1 MKCDIFISYRRDG
14 GDMTAMHIYQALRE
28 RGYDVFYDLE
38 VLRAGKFNDALLEYI
53 GSCRDFILILSPHA
67 LDRCTDESDWVRKE
81 IAEALRLKK
90 NIIPVMMNGF
100 TFPETLPEDIDDVR
114 YQNGLTSTTEYFME
128 SVNRLCSK
136 YLLSKPKKK
145 TSPVA
150 IGVVC
155 ALASV
160 IVTAAVCVLLLGGG
174 RGALP
179 FAAPTAEPTATP
191 TAEPTAAPTAEPTA
205 APTAEP
211 TAMPTA
217 CPTATPVPMAFW
229 PDMRSDNPEEI
240 SQENF
245 EHDGHGQ
252 PVFSSFPV
260 LGNDAYRREQIAG
273 VTFVGTLSGA
283 GEGAWD
289 VSKEG
294 DGSVLAWAEPSGELF
309 DLYIGGEGGVR
320 VMNANSLFHGYRN
333 AKRIT
338 FGVCA
343 DFSLCDDFARMF
355 YDCESL
361 IETDVGT
368 LDVSSARDMTFM
380 FECCYSLTAL
390 DLSGWNVSDV
400 RGMHAMFHRCLSL
413 RSLDVSTW
421 DTSRVTDMNGMFAE
435 CELLRALDVSGFNTS
450 RVISMQSMF
459 AETPQLR
466 HLDVSGFDTSQV
478 QNMEEMFN
486 HCGAQ
491 ELDVSGFDTSRAEY
505 MNHMFAHCN
514 GLLELDVSGFDT
526 SRVTRMDM
534 MFGNCT
540 GLVELDVS
548 GFDTS
553 KVISMEGMFEECSA
567 LRSLDVSGFNT
578 SGVKNMNE
586 MFRGCVS
593 LETLDVSGWDVQQVR
608 TMEYMFCRCESLT
621 HLDISRW
628 TNGYRASRKGMFAGA
643 WALESV
649 GMEPSE
655 LGVSSLESLKN
666 QPGR

>member
-100 TFPETLPEDIDDVR
+100 AFPQTLPEDIDDVR

-136 YLLSKPKKK
+136 CLLSRPKKK

-150 IGVVC
+150 IGMVC
-155 ALASV
+155 TLASV

-179 FAAPTAEPTATP
+179 VASPTAEPTAAPTAEPTATP
-191 TAEPTAAPTAEPTA
+191 TAEPTTAPTVE
-205 APTAEP
+205 
-211 TAMPTA
+211 
-217 CPTATPVPMAFW
+217 PTATPVPMAFW
-229 PDMRSDNPEEI
+229 PDMRPDNPEETAR
-240 SQENF
+240 EDF
-245 EHDGHGQ
+245 KRDEHGQ
-252 PVFSSFPV
+252 PVFSSFSV
-260 LGNDAYRREQIAG
+260 LGNDAYRREQIAS

-368 LDVSSARDMTFM
+368 LDVSSARDMTSM
-380 FECCYSLTAL
+380 FSCCYSLTAL

-400 RGMHAMFHRCLSL
+400 RGMRAMFHRCLSL

-459 AETPQLR
+459 LGTPQLR

-478 QNMEEMFN
+478 QDMEEMFN
-486 HCGAQ
+486 NCGAQ
-491 ELDVSGFDTSRAEY
+491 ELDVSGFDTSRAEN
-505 MNHMFAHCN
+505 MNDMFVHCN
-514 GLLELDVSGFDT
+514 RLLELDVSGFDT
-526 SRVTRMDM
+526 SRVTRMDR

-553 KVISMEGMFEECSA
+553 KVISMEGMFAACYA
-567 LRSLDVSGFNT
+567 LRSLD
-578 SGVKNMNE
+578 
-586 MFRGCVS
+586 
-593 LETLDVSGWDVQQVR
+593 LSGWRFDAQPS
-608 TMEYMFCRCESLT
+608 TTAMFARCE
-621 HLDISRW
+621 
-628 TNGYRASRKGMFAGA
+628 
-643 WALESV
+643 ALESI
-649 GMEPSE
+649 GIDPALLGSTLEELKAEEP
-655 LGVSSLESLKN
+655 N
-666 QPGR
+666 Y

>member
-100 TFPETLPEDIDDVR
+100 AFPQTLPEDIDDVR

-150 IGVVC
+150 IGMVC
-155 ALASV
+155 TLASV

-179 FAAPTAEPTATP
+179 FAAPTAEPTA
-191 TAEPTAAPTAEPTA
+191 APTAEPTA

-211 TAMPTA
+211 TATPTA
-217 CPTATPVPMAFW
+217 EPTAAPTAEPTATPVPMAFW
-229 PDMRSDNPEEI
+229 PDMRSDNPEETA
-240 SQENF
+240 QEGF
-245 EHDGHGQ
+245 KRDEHGQ
-252 PVFSSFPV
+252 LVFSSFPV

-289 VSKEG
+289 ISAAG

-343 DFSLCDDFARMF
+343 DFSLCNDFARMF

-368 LDVSSARDMTFM
+368 LDVSSARDMTSM

-400 RGMHAMFHRCLSL
+400 RSMHAMFHRCLSL

-421 DTSRVTDMNGMFAE
+421 DTSRVTNMNGMFAE

-459 AETPQLR
+459 AGTPQLR

-478 QNMEEMFN
+478 QDMGEMFHN
-486 HCGAQ
+486 CGAQ

-505 MNHMFAHCN
+505 MNHMFVHCN

-526 SRVTRMDM
+526 SRVTRMDR

-553 KVISMEGMFEECSA
+553 KVISMEDMFAACYA
-567 LRSLDVSGFNT
+567 LRSLD
-578 SGVKNMNE
+578 
-586 MFRGCVS
+586 
-593 LETLDVSGWDVQQVR
+593 LSGWSFDAQPA
-608 TMEYMFCRCESLT
+608 TAAMFARCE
-621 HLDISRW
+621 
-628 TNGYRASRKGMFAGA
+628 
-643 WALESV
+643 ALESI
-649 GMEPSE
+649 GIDPALLGGTLEELKAEEP
-655 LGVSSLESLKN
+655 
-666 QPGR
+666 RY

>member
-100 TFPETLPEDIDDVR
+100 AFPQTLPEDIDDVR

-150 IGVVC
+150 IGMVC
-155 ALASV
+155 TLASV

-179 FAAPTAEPTATP
+179 VASP

-211 TAMPTA
+211 TAAPTVE
-217 CPTATPVPMAFW
+217 PTATPVPKVFW
-229 PDMRSDNPEEI
+229 PDMRPDNPEEI
-240 SQENF
+240 SQEGF
-245 EHDGHGQ
+245 ERDEHGQ
-252 PVFSSFPV
+252 PVFCSFPV

-294 DGSVLAWAEPSGELF
+294 DGSVLAWAEPNGELF

-368 LDVSSARDMTFM
+368 LDVSSARDMTLM
-380 FECCYSLTAL
+380 FRCCYSLTAL

-421 DTSRVTDMNGMFAE
+421 DTSRVTDMSFMFAE
-435 CELLRALDVSGFNTS
+435 CELLRTLDVSGFNTS
-450 RVISMQSMF
+450 RVTNMNSMF
-459 AETPQLR
+459 TGTPQLR

-478 QNMEEMFN
+478 LDMGEMF
-486 HCGAQ
+486 HYCGVQ
-491 ELDVSGFDTSRAEY
+491 ELDVSGFDTSHVEN
-505 MNHMFAHCN
+505 MNRMFIHCG

-526 SRVTRMDM
+526 SRVTSMDM

-553 KVISMEGMFEECSA
+553 KVISMEGMFAACYA
-567 LRSLDVSGFNT
+567 LRSLDLSDWSFDAQPAT
-578 SGVKNMNE
+578 
-586 MFRGCVS
+586 
-593 LETLDVSGWDVQQVR
+593 T
-608 TMEYMFCRCESLT
+608 
-621 HLDISRW
+621 
-628 TNGYRASRKGMFAGA
+628 AMFAHCE
-643 WALESV
+643 ALESI
-649 GMEPSE
+649 GIDPALLGGTLEELKAEEP
-655 LGVSSLESLKN
+655 N
-666 QPGR
+666 Y

>member
-100 TFPETLPEDIDDVR
+100 AFPQTLPEDIDDVR

-150 IGVVC
+150 IGMVC
-155 ALASV
+155 TLTSV

-179 FAAPTAEPTATP
+179 VASP

-211 TAMPTA
+211 TAAPTA

-229 PDMRSDNPEEI
+229 PEMRPDNPEEI
-240 SQENF
+240 SQESF
-245 EHDGHGQ
+245 EHDEHGQ
-252 PVFSSFPV
+252 PVFSGFPV
-260 LGNDAYRREQIAG
+260 LGNDAYRREQIAS

-289 VSKEG
+289 VSKAG
-294 DGSVLAWAEPSGELF
+294 DGSVLAWTVPSGELF
-309 DLYIGGEGGVR
+309 DLYIGSEGGVR
-320 VMNANSLFHGYRN
+320 VMNANSLFGGYQN

-338 FGVCA
+338 FGGYA
-343 DFSLCDDFARMF
+343 DFSLCDDFMRMF
-355 YDCESL
+355 YGCESL
-361 IETDVGT
+361 IDTDVGT
-368 LDVSSARDMTFM
+368 LDVSSARDMDSM
-380 FECCYSLTAL
+380 FRLCESLTAL

-400 RGMHAMFHRCLSL
+400 RVMRVMFHRCLSL

-421 DTSRVTDMNGMFAE
+421 DTSRVTDMHGMFAE
-435 CELLRALDVSGFNTS
+435 CELLRTLDVSGFNTS
-450 RVISMQSMF
+450 RVTSMNSMF
-459 AETPQLR
+459 TGTPQLR

-478 QNMEEMFN
+478 LDMGEMF
-486 HCGAQ
+486 HYCGVQ

-505 MNHMFAHCN
+505 MNHMFNCCN

-526 SRVTRMDM
+526 SRVTRMDW

-540 GLVELDVS
+540 SLVELDVS

-553 KVISMEGMFEECSA
+553 KVISMENMFEQCSA

-578 SGVKNMNE
+578 SNVKNMNE

-649 GMEPSE
+649 GVEPSQ

-666 QPGR
+666 QPER

>member
-100 TFPETLPEDIDDVR
+100 AFPQTLPEDIDDVR

-150 IGVVC
+150 IGMVC
-155 ALASV
+155 TLTSV

-179 FAAPTAEPTATP
+179 VASP

-211 TAMPTA
+211 TAAPTVE
-217 CPTATPVPMAFW
+217 PTATPVPMAFW
-229 PDMRSDNPEEI
+229 PDMRSDNPEETAR
-240 SQENF
+240 EDF
-245 EHDGHGQ
+245 KRDEHGQ
-252 PVFSSFPV
+252 LVFSSFPV

-343 DFSLCDDFARMF
+343 DFSLCDDFTRMF

-368 LDVSSARDMTFM
+368 LDVSSARDMTSM

-390 DLSGWNVSDV
+390 DLSGWNVSGV
-400 RGMHAMFHRCLSL
+400 RGMRAMFHRCLSL

-421 DTSRVTDMNGMFAE
+421 DTSRVTDMNGLFAE

-459 AETPQLR
+459 LGTPQLR

-478 QNMEEMFN
+478 QDMGEMFHN
-486 HCGAQ
+486 CGAR
-491 ELDVSGFDTSRAEY
+491 ELDVSGFDTSRAEN
-505 MNHMFAHCN
+505 MNLMFIHCN

-526 SRVTRMDM
+526 SRVTRMDR

-553 KVISMEGMFEECSA
+553 KVISMEGMFAACYA
-567 LRSLDVSGFNT
+567 LRSLD
-578 SGVKNMNE
+578 
-586 MFRGCVS
+586 
-593 LETLDVSGWDVQQVR
+593 LSGWSFDAQPA
-608 TMEYMFCRCESLT
+608 TGSIFAHCE
-621 HLDISRW
+621 
-628 TNGYRASRKGMFAGA
+628 
-643 WALESV
+643 ALESI
-649 GMEPSE
+649 GIDPALLGGTLEELKAEEP
-655 LGVSSLESLKN
+655 N
-666 QPGR
+666 Y